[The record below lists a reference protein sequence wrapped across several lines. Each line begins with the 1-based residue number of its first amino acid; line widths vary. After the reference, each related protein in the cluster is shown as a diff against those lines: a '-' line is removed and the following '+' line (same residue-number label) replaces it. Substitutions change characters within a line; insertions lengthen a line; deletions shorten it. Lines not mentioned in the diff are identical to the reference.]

1 MAETKTLLLV
11 EDNADDERL
20 LVRALAITESRLH
33 VVVARDGEQAIQMLF
48 GSDDPT
54 MVKPK
59 VIPTA
64 VLVDLKLP
72 KVNGLEFI
80 QIFRKNSYTA
90 SIPVIVLSSSSE
102 EIDVV
107 SSYRLG
113 ANSYIIK
120 PVSFDDFVET
130 VRFVEQ
136 YWFNMN
142 IQPVRDAI

>member
-1 MAETKTLLLV
+1 MTESKTLLLV

-20 LVRALAITESRLH
+20 LVRALAITESKLH
-33 VVVARDGEQAIQMLF
+33 VSVARDGEQAIQMLF
-48 GSDDPT
+48 GQDDPK

-80 QIFRKNSYTA
+80 QIFRKNPYTA

-142 IQPVRDAI
+142 IQPVKDAI

>member
-20 LVRALAITESRLH
+20 LVRALAITESKLH
-33 VVVARDGEQAIQMLF
+33 VVVARDGEQAIQTLF
-48 GSDDPT
+48 GSDDPK

-59 VIPTA
+59 LIPTA

-80 QIFRKNSYTA
+80 QIFRKNPYTA

-107 SSYRLG
+107 SSYKLG

-142 IQPVRDAI
+142 IQPIKDVI